1 MTAEPCLEAVLD
13 VLVRHDALVHLFL
26 VLLELAALSGDAFRV
41 DPLLDLALI
50 RQPVLDLEMPEGSAE
65 LCDMRLFLVDDQP
78 EPVRDRL
85 DFAQDV
91 QEEVLVRVK
100 YPDVVGVSAVVMAAG
115 DDLAVVVDLV
125 GVDNT
130 RAL

>member
-1 MTAEPCLEAVLD
+1 
-13 VLVRHDALVHLFL
+13 
-26 VLLELAALSGDAFRV
+26 
-41 DPLLDLALI
+41 
-50 RQPVLDLEMPEGSAE
+50 MPEGSAE
-65 LCDMRLFLVDDQP
+65 LCDMCLFLVDDQP

-91 QEEVLVRVK
+91 HEEVLVRVK

-125 GVDNT
+125 GVNNT